1 MKTVLMLGAF
11 FVLLALTEAS
21 PWSYYKNR
29 KSYYMN
35 FKCFILILIIKND
48 FTDFLFLYI
57 LLPSNLF
64 FKGRSRNEDST
75 HDGNFIVFIK
85 TFQWLFHTPS
95 RCDIATWAA
104 PSGSALVSF
113 SLSFCCPTQ
122 SNKKALDC
130 FSFYIIFKLSI
141 LWVGLKANVPAFS
154 ARRLR
159 LHNSVSYCL

>member
-35 FKCFILILIIKND
+35 FKYFILILIIKNV

-85 TFQWLFHTPS
+85 TFQ
-95 RCDIATWAA
+95 
-104 PSGSALVSF
+104 
-113 SLSFCCPTQ
+113 
-122 SNKKALDC
+122 
-130 FSFYIIFKLSI
+130 
-141 LWVGLKANVPAFS
+141 
-154 ARRLR
+154 
-159 LHNSVSYCL
+159 

>member
-1 MKTVLMLGAF
+1 MILQVLYFDMI
-11 FVLLALTEAS
+11 V
-21 PWSYYKNR
+21 KNV
-29 KSYYMN
+29 
-35 FKCFILILIIKND
+35 

-141 LWVGLKANVPAFS
+141 LWVGFKANVPAFS